1 MQYDGLAWAI
11 GLLSLLVLWVAL
23 RVLMNSS
30 WFLGW
35 LRGTVGLLFLGLAAL
50 VGVIAYDLMSY
61 STLPEDR
68 ALLTLSFQAEGPQ
81 RYRVTLVEGAD
92 ERSASLDGD
101 LWQLDGRL
109 LRLRGLAEL
118 IGLEPGYRLD
128 QLSGRFLA
136 IEQQAV
142 AQRPKAVLAQS
153 PLRIDLW
160 RWLRLS
166 GRDLFLFD
174 AQALRVPYLPIA
186 DGAAYEVRLASTG
199 LLATPLNGAARQAL
213 KDWQ

>member
-11 GLLSLLVLWVAL
+11 GLLALLVLWVAL
-23 RVLMNSS
+23 RILLNRS

-35 LRGTVGLLFLGLAAL
+35 LRGTLGLAFLVGAAL
-50 VGVIAYDLMSY
+50 VGIVAYDLMSY

-68 ALLTLSFQAEGPQ
+68 PLVNLTFHAEGPQ
-81 RYRVTLVEGAD
+81 RYRVVLVEGAQ
-92 ERSASLDGD
+92 ERSVWLDGD

-118 IGLEPGYRLD
+118 IGLQPGYRLE

-136 IEQQAV
+136 IEQQTV
-142 AQRPKAVLAQS
+142 AQRPKAVLGQS
-153 PLRIDLW
+153 PLGIDLW

-186 DGAAYEVRLASTG
+186 NGASYEVRLGSTG
-199 LLATPLNGAARQAL
+199 LFAEPLNPAARQAL
-213 KDWQ
+213 KDWR

>member
-11 GLLSLLVLWVAL
+11 GLLALLVLWVAL
-23 RVLMNSS
+23 RVLLNSN

-35 LRGTVGLLFLGLAAL
+35 LRGTVGLLFLAAAAL

-61 STLPEDR
+61 STLPEER
-68 ALLTLSFQAEGPQ
+68 ALVTLAFQAEGPQ
-81 RYRVTLVEGAD
+81 RYRVSVVEGAE
-92 ERSASLDGD
+92 ERSVWLDGD

-118 IGLEPGYRLD
+118 IGLQPGYRLE

-153 PLRIDLW
+153 PLGIDLW
-160 RWLRLS
+160 RWLRLG

-186 DGAAYEVRLASTG
+186 DGAVYEVRLASTG
-199 LLATPLNGAARQAL
+199 LLATPLNTAARQAL

>member
-11 GLLSLLVLWVAL
+11 GLLALLVLWVAL
-23 RVLMNSS
+23 RILLNSS

-35 LRGTVGLLFLGLAAL
+35 LRGTAGLLFLVSAAL

-61 STLPEDR
+61 DTLPEER
-68 ALLTLSFQAEGPQ
+68 PLVTLSFQAETPQ
-81 RYRVTLVEGAD
+81 RYRVTLVEGAR
-92 ERSASLDGD
+92 ERSVLLEGD
-101 LWQLDGRL
+101 LWQLDGQL

-118 IGLEPGYRLD
+118 IGLEPGYRLT

-142 AQRPKAVLAQS
+142 AQRPEAVLAQS
-153 PLRIDLW
+153 PLGIDLW

-186 DGAAYEVRLASTG
+186 DGAVYEVRLASTG
-199 LLATPLNGAARQAL
+199 LMATPVNDAARQAL
-213 KDWQ
+213 RSWR

>member
-11 GLLSLLVLWVAL
+11 GLLALLVLWVAL
-23 RVLMNSS
+23 RILLNSS

-35 LRGTVGLLFLGLAAL
+35 LRGTAGLLFLVSAAL

-61 STLPEDR
+61 DTLPEER
-68 ALLTLSFQAEGPQ
+68 PLVTLSFQAETPQ
-81 RYRVTLVEGAD
+81 RYRVTLVEGAR
-92 ERSASLDGD
+92 ERSVLLEGD
-101 LWQLDGRL
+101 LWQLDGQL

-118 IGLEPGYRLD
+118 IGLEPGYRLT

-142 AQRPKAVLAQS
+142 AQRPEAVLAQS
-153 PLRIDLW
+153 PLGIHLW

-186 DGAAYEVRLASTG
+186 DGAVYEVRLASTG
-199 LLATPLNGAARQAL
+199 LMATPVNDAARQAL
-213 KDWQ
+213 RSWR